1 MLFKYIFKI
10 LEDHVSIILSE
21 NFRITREL
29 LVQILV
35 SIHRKIKK
43 SHRNNNYE
51 KKGVFF
57 CKITLHHSRKI
68 LK

>member
-21 NFRITREL
+21 KFRITCEL

-43 SHRNNNYE
+43 SHRMNYE